1 MLRGVLI
8 AVGNRLELA
17 TELEGRLL
25 QLGTLVVR
33 TRVADRD
40 ALLRLVHT
48 GAVVVAESQSYENV
62 TVFGA
67 NGDEHVLR
75 STSSADEIVTELQDA
90 GVIAAG
96 EKEIR

>member
-1 MLRGVLI
+1 
-8 AVGNRLELA
+8 
-17 TELEGRLL
+17 
-25 QLGTLVVR
+25 
-33 TRVADRD
+33 
-40 ALLRLVHT
+40 VHT